1 MNDQI
6 ILFADALNPQ
16 QNCIDYAVAIARK
29 FNSQLLLYSV
39 QYTPVPW
46 YPEATLMAA
55 SGSVMPPEAQIV
67 ATGRNALESL
77 CDLVKKQWGNTVCE
91 FETGFMA
98 ESIVEKTRWLSKKA
112 SELEPMMLIM
122 GKEHDYYWWNRMMGT
137 SETHVAEE
145 AACPVLLIPPETQY
159 SDINQVT
166 YLLDD
171 DELADGQM
179 ADLQWLISFCEVMK
193 AALSIYYLP
202 EKVNISEDEMDL
214 AMSSIQE
221 LAPYQNQ
228 SYKQFPV
235 GSTVE
240 DIMQF
245 ALASPTGMLAFP
257 FRKKPFFQHL
267 FGEEDARELILKA
280 TLPVLVF

>member
-1 MNDQI
+1 
-6 ILFADALNPQ
+6 
-16 QNCIDYAVAIARK
+16 
-29 FNSQLLLYSV
+29 
-39 QYTPVPW
+39 
-46 YPEATLMAA
+46 
-55 SGSVMPPEAQIV
+55 
-67 ATGRNALESL
+67 
-77 CDLVKKQWGNTVCE
+77 
-91 FETGFMA
+91 
-98 ESIVEKTRWLSKKA
+98 
-112 SELEPMMLIM
+112 
-122 GKEHDYYWWNRMMGT
+122 MMGT

>member
-6 ILFADALNPQ
+6 ILFIDALDPQ
-16 QNCIDYAVAIARK
+16 QNCIDYGVAIAKK

-39 QYTPVPW
+39 QYTPMPW

-55 SGSVMPPEAQIV
+55 TGSVMPPEAQIV
-67 ATGRNALESL
+67 DTGRQALERI
-77 CDLVKKQWGNTVCE
+77 CALVKKRWENTVCE
-91 FETGFMA
+91 FEAGFLA

-112 SELEPMMLIM
+112 YEQNPMMLIM
-122 GKEHDYYWWNRMMGT
+122 GKEHDFYWWNRMVGT
-137 SETHVAEE
+137 SETHVAEDAE
-145 AACPVLLIPPETQY
+145 CPVLLVPPETQY
-159 SDINQVT
+159 RNIDQVT

-171 DELADGQM
+171 YELADGQM
-179 ADLQWLISFCEVMK
+179 ADLQWLISFCEVYK
-193 AALSIYYLP
+193 ASMSIYYLP

-214 AMSSIQE
+214 AMGSIKE

-228 SYKQFPV
+228 YYQQFPV
-235 GSTVE
+235 GTTAE
-240 DIMQF
+240 EIMQF
-245 ALASPTGMLAFP
+245 ALASPTGLLAFP

-267 FGEEDARELILKA
+267 FGQEDSREMILKA